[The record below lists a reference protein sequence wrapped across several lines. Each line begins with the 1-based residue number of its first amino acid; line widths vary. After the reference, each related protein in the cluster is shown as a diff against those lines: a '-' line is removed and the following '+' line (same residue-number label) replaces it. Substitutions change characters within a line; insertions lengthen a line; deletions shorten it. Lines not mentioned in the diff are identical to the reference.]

1 MTRLLLA
8 LLGRDRLSLTTEAR
22 RREALARVTA
32 RNLHP
37 AGVDR

>member
-8 LLGRDRLSLTTEAR
+8 LLGRDRVTLHQEAR